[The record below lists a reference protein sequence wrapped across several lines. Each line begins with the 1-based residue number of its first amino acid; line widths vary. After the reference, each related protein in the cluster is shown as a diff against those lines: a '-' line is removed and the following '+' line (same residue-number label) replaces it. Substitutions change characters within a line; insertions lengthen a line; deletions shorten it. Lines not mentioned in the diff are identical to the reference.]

1 MGCDAPRPVVLSL
14 CPHRLRHFPIVS
26 YVAGRGEGFASDPG
40 VLGID
45 AWARIADGA
54 ITSEK
59 GLIEAADVG
68 SVF

>member
-1 MGCDAPRPVVLSL
+1 MGCDAPR
-14 CPHRLRHFPIVS
+14 RF
-26 YVAGRGEGFASDPG
+26 VAMPPSPWALLHCFVRGWAGEGFASDLG

-45 AWARIADGA
+45 AWARIADCA